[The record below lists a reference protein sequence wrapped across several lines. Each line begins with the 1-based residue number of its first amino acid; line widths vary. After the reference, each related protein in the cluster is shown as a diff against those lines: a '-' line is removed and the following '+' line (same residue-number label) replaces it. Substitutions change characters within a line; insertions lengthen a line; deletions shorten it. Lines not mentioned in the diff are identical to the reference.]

1 MCEGQSELL
10 PARILDL
17 QGRELHGRGF
27 VHGALARWIGDGF
40 HNSSPCVGH
49 ISRALALMIGSEWAI
64 GKKKKRDTH
73 HIYICSAPTQM
84 DVDSFAS
91 WADVLQVLCGAYC
104 LHDRASWPN
113 GTSSEDTT
121 SEQSKPAR
129 TKAQQHCSRDTLTH
143 ATPHMTPTSME
154 VDSYTC

>member
-1 MCEGQSELL
+1 MIQEMCEVQSELL

-17 QGRELHGRGF
+17 QGRELHGRRF

-49 ISRALALMIGSEWAI
+49 ISRALALMVSCEGAI
-64 GKKKKRDTH
+64 GPKKLPDTDH
-73 HIYICSAPTQM
+73 THLQRTHMTPTQM
-84 DVDSFAS
+84 DYDSFAG

-129 TKAQQHCSRDTLTH
+129 TKA
-143 ATPHMTPTSME
+143 
-154 VDSYTC
+154 